1 MNIHEKEVKSVIT
14 KTDIPVCDYAVNP
27 YVGCTHGCKY
37 CYASFMKRFTGHQE
51 PWGDFLD
58 VKYWKEIQNAE
69 RYRGKEFFFG
79 TVTDPYNPQE
89 EQYRRTRSL
98 LEQLRGSGAKIT
110 LQTKSDLVLR
120 DIDLIR
126 SYSDIRVGFS
136 INTLDETFRADMDKA
151 VSIERRLKAMKILHD
166 EGVRTT
172 CFISPIFPGITDVEA
187 IIDRVKEQCNLIWLE
202 NLSLRGSFKPVIMDY
217 IRSKHPDLLNLY
229 EDIYNHRKRD
239 YWQKMDENIR
249 AYAAEIGLE
258 YIRDDDTM
266 KRSFHAK
273 PIIVNFFHHEEV
285 KKSAK
290 K

>member
-1 MNIHEKEVKSVIT
+1 MNIQEKEVKSVIT

-58 VKYWKEIQNAE
+58 VKYWTEIQNAE

-136 INTLDETFRADMDKA
+136 INTLDETFRAAMDNA

-172 CFISPIFPGITDVEA
+172 CFVSPIFPGITDVEA

-217 IRSKHPDLLNLY
+217 IRSKHTDLLNLY
-229 EDIYNHRKRD
+229 EEIYYHRKRD
-239 YWQKMDENIR
+239 YWQEMDKDIH
-249 AYAAEIGLE
+249 AYADAIGLE
-258 YIRDDDTM
+258 YVRDDDTM
-266 KRSFHAK
+266 TRPFHAK

-285 KKSAK
+285 RKSAK